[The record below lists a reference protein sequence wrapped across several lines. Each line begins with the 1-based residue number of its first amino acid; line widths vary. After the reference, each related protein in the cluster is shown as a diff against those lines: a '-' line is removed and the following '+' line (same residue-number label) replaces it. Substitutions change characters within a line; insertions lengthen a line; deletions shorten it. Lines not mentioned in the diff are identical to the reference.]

1 MTRNNTTKII
11 TIIFSTLSQ
20 YEPVFNNPQNMKY
33 ISYMVVYECKKS
45 ADDLVLDERDEGQLC
60 QEHVKQ
66 DRQCSSTV
74 ATWARGS
81 EVSYFHNY
89 SACLMFINITSFLLQ
104 GFIYPKDV
112 GYPLDTNTVNNY
124 MLEVH
129 YEPVPF
135 TGDSNGIMDSSGIRF
150 YHTPVRRKYD
160 AGILSI
166 GIEPEWQHIIPP
178 GYKRVVSEGHCVG
191 QCNRNAFPPTGI
203 NIFGVM
209 MRTHQIGRSVKV
221 RLVRGNEELEPIAQD
236 TNIDSEYLEYRRL
249 NRMSKAMPD
258 DHLIVECSYDSYSRA
273 QFTLGLFKS

>member
-1 MTRNNTTKII
+1 
-11 TIIFSTLSQ
+11 
-20 YEPVFNNPQNMKY
+20 
-33 ISYMVVYECKKS
+33 
-45 ADDLVLDERDEGQLC
+45 
-60 QEHVKQ
+60 
-66 DRQCSSTV
+66 
-74 ATWARGS
+74 
-81 EVSYFHNY
+81 
-89 SACLMFINITSFLLQ
+89 
-104 GFIYPKDV
+104 
-112 GYPLDTNTVNNY
+112 

-191 QCNRNAFPPTGI
+191 QCNRNAFPPSGI

-236 TNIDSEYLEYRRL
+236 TNVDSEYLEYRRL

-273 QFTLGLFKS
+273 QFTLGNYILIKS